1 MIIKNKEEREQRS
14 ANEKKGDAAE
24 SQMAFYLRRYFSDN
38 SEIHVLNDVYLTLKG
53 EVAQIDHLVITPY
66 RLWIIESKSVSGRLV
81 IQDDGQWIKRF
92 EEREF
97 GFASPVLQATL
108 QAKILLG
115 NYRKYF
121 NFFNR
126 QPLKESIL
134 VAVSSDCVIEDQRTQ
149 RGDVLKADLVPNR
162 ILQVYE
168 QDKGVADVMPWGVYR
183 AMADECATYFL
194 IASEVCKKAKLGVR
208 LPDFTIASEVCKK
221 AKLSARL
228 PDDVSNIISVAVAA
242 TFAEMMQAIM
252 DTRDIPIEIST
263 NPEHSWWYEN
273 DSFKNDFP
281 QQFED
286 FVKSQK
292 MPKHIESMCCIA
304 GVVALQEKANLF
316 WDNWQEKSKARE
328 KEMRDLII
336 KNASAHRKLVRP
348 EKPTTR

>member
-168 QDKGVADVMPWGVYR
+168 QDKGAAEVMPWGVYK
-183 AMADECATYFL
+183 AMADENATYFL
-194 IASEVCKKAKLGVR
+194 LASEVCKKAKLG
-208 LPDFTIASEVCKK
+208 
-221 AKLSARL
+221 ARL
-228 PDDVSNIISVAVAA
+228 PDDASNIISVAVS
-242 TFAEMMQAIM
+242 TSLTEIM
-252 DTRDIPIEIST
+252 RAMVENEGNIPMEIIT
-263 NPEHSWWYEN
+263 DPACSWC
-273 DSFKNDFP
+273 
-281 QQFED
+281 FED
-286 FVKSQK
+286 DFTDQFIDFVESQK
-292 MPKHIESMCCIA
+292 IPHYIEAMCSIA
-304 GVVALQEKANLF
+304 GIAALQEKANPF
-316 WDNWQEKSKARE
+316 WDNWRE
-328 KEMRDLII
+328 KLKIRKKEMLDLAI
-336 KNASAHRKLVRP
+336 KNGSVRQFVRP
-348 EKPTTR
+348 EKPANYQCNKK